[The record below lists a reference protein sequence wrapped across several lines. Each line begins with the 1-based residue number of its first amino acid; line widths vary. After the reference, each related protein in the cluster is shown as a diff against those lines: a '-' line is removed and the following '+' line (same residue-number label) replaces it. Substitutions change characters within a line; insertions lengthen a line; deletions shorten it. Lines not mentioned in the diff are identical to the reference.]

1 MRPNAPSR
9 TPDAVGLARKGHE
22 GMTLIACEGDDF
34 PVLARRS
41 AIPDLIIRATGATAL
56 LTLVVAVGGALLFGQ
71 AGDQGSRARAAPAA
85 ATPPML
91 EGLFAPAPFS
101 PRTANIFGQSVPL
114 RAAWVAAQPVEATP
128 TIVAAAVPMIDAP
141 RELFGPEAPVSPLLE
156 VADSDVSV
164 PLPLPRPAEFS
175 AKPIFPTTRRAASLA
190 PTAPDTNSPKSDG
203 RGIFERLF
211 GSREPSGP
219 ALAYANPNDGLSF
232 PRAAESAT
240 SGGGGT
246 AIYDISAKTVFMP
259 DGTRLEAHSGLRE
272 MLDDPSNVHVR
283 MRGATPPA
291 TYDLR
296 LRESLFHGVQAIRL
310 TPVNS
315 SVHGR
320 TGLLAHTYM
329 LGPNGDSNGCVSF
342 RDYNAFLQAFIAGK
356 VSRLTVV
363 ARR

>member
-1 MRPNAPSR
+1 
-9 TPDAVGLARKGHE
+9 
-22 GMTLIACEGDDF
+22 MTLIACEGDEF

-41 AIPDLIIRATGATAL
+41 AMPDLLVRATGATAL

-71 AGDQGSRARAAPAA
+71 PGDEAPRRPATVAPAT
-85 ATPPML
+85 TPMP
-91 EGLFAPAPFS
+91 EGLFAPSPFS
-101 PRTANIFGQSVPL
+101 VRTANIFGQSAPL
-114 RAAWVAAQPVEATP
+114 RAAWVAAKPTEAGP
-128 TIVAAAVPMIDAP
+128 AFVAATAPMIDTP
-141 RELFGPEAPVSPLLE
+141 REPFGPEAPVSPLLQMAE
-156 VADSDVSV
+156 SDGSI
-164 PLPLPRPAEFS
+164 PMPLPRPAEFA
-175 AKPIFPTTRRAASLA
+175 AKPISPTSRRAALLA
-190 PTAPDTNSPKSDG
+190 PPAPDANIPKADG

-219 ALAYANPNDGLSF
+219 ALAYANPNDGLGL
-232 PRAAESAT
+232 PKAAETAAPR
-240 SGGGGT
+240 GGGGT
-246 AIYDISAKTVFMP
+246 AVYDISAKTVFMP

-272 MLDDPSNVHVR
+272 MLDDPNNVHVR

-310 TPVNS
+310 TPVDSN
-315 SVHGR
+315 VHGR